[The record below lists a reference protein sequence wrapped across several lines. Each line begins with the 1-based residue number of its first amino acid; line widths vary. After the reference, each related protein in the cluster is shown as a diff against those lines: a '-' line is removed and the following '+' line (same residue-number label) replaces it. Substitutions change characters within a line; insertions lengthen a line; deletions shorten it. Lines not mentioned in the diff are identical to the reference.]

1 MKESPQRQSHGP
13 SFVAIY
19 LLITVAIVAAIL
31 TLKPPREEVSLTLPD
46 EERFIKKDAPAKP
59 SPVPKRNR
67 DPNPPLPKPI
77 ASLQGSK
84 DKGAKPTQA
93 SADSEKPKS
102 PDQPKTNADST
113 PKEPMDEPPS
123 KSETPTLTA
132 EQEKEIEGLYPFP
145 QIRPLMDIVDNWR
158 TIPDK
163 AFPKLVAIRKPIT
176 FDMSQGGTTVARGKL
191 PAGSMMVPVRLMG
204 DKLMLKTAGSAP
216 ITITVPVADTDF
228 REAIQKRYDRFV
240 EQSRSNALA
249 QREAE
254 RDRRLGAERHEVK
267 LSGWN
272 DGSDP
277 RFDPAKLSLQKGEV
291 GTFSLL
297 DAAKWR
303 WGGVENT
310 DGEEFETAFVLI
322 ISEAAFGVVEKE
334 LKVFLKDGKAVKWID
349 PASGESI

>member
-13 SFVAIY
+13 SFVAVY
-19 LLITVAIVAAIL
+19 LIITVAIVAAVL
-31 TLKPPREEVSLTLPD
+31 TLKPPKEEFSLTLPD
-46 EERFIKKDAPAKP
+46 EERTIKKDAPAKP
-59 SPVPKRNR
+59 SPVPKRDR

-77 ASLQGSK
+77 PSLQPSK
-84 DKGAKPTQA
+84 DKDAKPKQA
-93 SADSEKPKS
+93 SADSEKPKV
-102 PDQPKTNADST
+102 PDT
-113 PKEPMDEPPS
+113 PKEPTVEPAPQPS
-123 KSETPTLTA
+123 VPTLTA

-145 QIRPLMDIVDNWR
+145 QVRPLMDIVDNWR

-176 FDMSQGGTTVARGKL
+176 FDMSQGGSTVARGKL

-216 ITITVPVADTDF
+216 ITVTVPVADTDF

-240 EQSRSNALA
+240 EQSRSGVVA

-254 RDRRLGAERHEVK
+254 RDRRLGAARHEVE

-303 WGGVENT
+303 WGGVENA

-349 PASGESI
+349 PTSGEAI